1 MKKLLFVSL
10 IIYPFSIFSQ
20 SVPRCVD
27 KFFEGFDNGS
37 LVFEA
42 ELSKFE
48 FDSSEP
54 ILLTAYIRNSSKS
67 DTSNSVSL
75 IMLADGGGYNFSLIN
90 MNSGYVETIADN
102 ELEGFKVELNFLHK
116 IIAPGERVKAF
127 TIDLSEFLMHKP
139 LFPMSNV
146 FGLTRIYT
154 VEDPKPA
161 PRYVSLGR
169 GLYQFI
175 WYAHCY
181 GKRMCMPLFFEIK

>member
-1 MKKLLFVSL
+1 MKKLLLASL

-27 KFFEGFDNGS
+27 KFFEGFDNGG

-48 FDSSEP
+48 FTSSEP

-90 MNSGYVETIADN
+90 MNIGYVETIAYH
-102 ELEGFKVELNFLHK
+102 ELGGFKVELNFLQK

-127 TIDLSEFLMHKP
+127 TIDLSEFTIKKP
-139 LFPMSNV
+139 LIPWSNLH
-146 FGLTRIYT
+146 GLTAVYSA
-154 VEDPKPA
+154 EFPQPA
-161 PRYVSLGR
+161 PRYVSLGK
-169 GLYQFI
+169 GFYQFF